1 MPRRFSSRNNQQEIH
16 EGTFINV
23 SRWIQQNRFSDT
35 SPDHLVVTL
44 GIAALSDVH
53 LSAIVGVGLFLSW
66 EFHSVCEVFRSVV
79 L

>member
-16 EGTFINV
+16 GGNCINV
-23 SRWIQQNRFSDT
+23 SQWIKQNRFNHT
-35 SPDHLVVTL
+35 KPDHLVVPL
-44 GIAALSDVH
+44 GIAALSDVQ
-53 LSAIVGVGLFLSW
+53 LSANVGVGLFLSW